1 MVRRV
6 GWIDLRGSEVL
17 SRNECIRLLAVHA
30 GGVGRIGLIEDG
42 RVIIEPVNYRML
54 DDEVLVQIGPGW
66 KLEATDPPSI
76 VSFEV
81 DDVGMHVAWSV
92 LVRGLARLTDD
103 GVAARGRPRGA
114 QPWVPEPGS
123 SFVTIRPDVVSGRR
137 FAPAGVGQLASAT
150 AGRELGAI
158 SLRVPV
164 GIGRDATLRQAAQTM
179 EQEQVSSVLLGDHP
193 WWVVSE
199 HDVVGALAAGL
210 DPEDPAA
217 DVATRTPLW
226 ATTTTTLADAAAM
239 IARHSVQHL
248 VVIAADG
255 EPVGVL
261 SRREVLRQLLAD
273 RAPST
278 AAPQR

>member
-17 SRNECIRLLAVHA
+17 SRNECIRLLALHA
-30 GGVGRIGLIEDG
+30 GGVGRIGLIESG

-54 DDEVLVQIGPGW
+54 DDEILLQIGPGW
-66 KLEATDPPSI
+66 KLEVTDPPSI

-81 DDVGMHVAWSV
+81 DDVGMPAAWSV
-92 LVRGLARLTDD
+92 LVRGLARPIDE

-114 QPWVPEPGS
+114 RPWVPEPGS
-123 SFVTIRPDVVSGRR
+123 SFVAIRPDVVSGRR
-137 FAPAGVGQLASAT
+137 FAPAGVAPPDSAGT
-150 AGRELGAI
+150 GRELGTL
-158 SLRVPV
+158 SLRPPV
-164 GIGRDATLRQAAQTM
+164 GIARDATLRQAAETM
-179 EQEQVSSVLLGDHP
+179 EREQVSSVLLGDHP

-199 HDVVGALAAGL
+199 HDVIGALAAGL
-210 DPEDPAA
+210 DPDDLAG
-217 DVATRTPLW
+217 DVATRKPLW
-226 ATTTTTLADAAAM
+226 ATTTTALADAAAM

-248 VVIAADG
+248 MVISAEG

-273 RAPST
+273 GAPTT
-278 AAPQR
+278 AVPR